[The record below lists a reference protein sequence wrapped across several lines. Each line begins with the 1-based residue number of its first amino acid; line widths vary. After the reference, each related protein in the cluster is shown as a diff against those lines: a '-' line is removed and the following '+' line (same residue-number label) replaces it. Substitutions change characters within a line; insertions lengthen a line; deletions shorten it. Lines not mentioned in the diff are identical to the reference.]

1 MGTGINI
8 VAARA
13 GKYLART
20 HRGVT
25 TGVNG
30 AFSYLQ
36 PPGSGAEAAA
46 ANRTPW
52 VGHRGSHCRG
62 EGATGQTSQPP
73 PAARAAPRHTTPSR
87 RQSERRRVLVA
98 RRALQLT
105 PPWASDGTK
114 LPRLVRQETPGGL
127 ADAPCSWGGVRKNTS
142 KQVCSTCGR
151 SSPVATAFVQC
162 KADGTVPPGALSAKI
177 QQAKDA
183 IEDALG
189 GLWEDTRVWLEG
201 PSRSPRGSTRNHS
214 PETILDMNQVTQPR
228 EGTRSGA
235 QESLAG
241 ADGSP

>member
-1 MGTGINI
+1 MGAGINI

-13 GKYLART
+13 RT
-20 HRGVT
+20 NLSRTDPGVP
-25 TGVNG
+25 TGVHS
-30 AFSYLQ
+30 ARSYLQ

-127 ADAPCSWGGVRKNTS
+127 ADAPCSRGGVRKNTS
-142 KQVCSTCGR
+142 KQLCSTCGR

-162 KADGTVPPGALSAKI
+162 RPTGPCRPARCPRRSSRP
-177 QQAKDA
+177 
-183 IEDALG
+183 
-189 GLWEDTRVWLEG
+189 RM
-201 PSRSPRGSTRNHS
+201 PSRMPWEACGRIRGSG
-214 PETILDMNQVTQPR
+214 L
-228 EGTRSGA
+228 
-235 QESLAG
+235 
-241 ADGSP
+241 